1 MATTLA
7 RLSRKA
13 LTTTSG
19 HHHLLRRS
27 IATESAAAAKITD
40 SPDRVKWDY
49 RGQRRVIPLGQWLP
63 KVAVDA
69 YVAPNVVLAGQVTVC
84 DGASVWSGS
93 VLRGDLNK
101 ITVGFCSNVQEKC
114 VLHAA
119 WSSPTDILV
128 FYFIL
133 CYGYKNHLD
142 VRTKQQAFLLSSPYL
157 KYFRYSPEGV
167 KLDNVE
173 IPLAEPTMMHDFAIT
188 ENFQLKQSATF
199 IRISGLPAETS
210 IERFVTIGA
219 YSLLRSCT
227 IEPECIIGQH
237 SILMEGSLVE
247 THSIVEAGSVVPPGR
262 RIPTGEL
269 WAGNP
274 ARFVRTL
281 THEETL
287 EIPKLAVA
295 INDLSKSHFSEFLPY
310 STVYLEVEKMKKKLG
325 IEL

>member
-1 MATTLA
+1 MAALA
-7 RLSRKA
+7 RITRRA
-13 LTTTSG
+13 LTTQLSHG
-19 HHHLLRRS
+19 HVIRRALS
-27 IATESAAAAKITD
+27 TSAAATATATATTTEADAKSITP
-40 SPDRVKWDY
+40 SADRVKWDY
-49 RGQRRVIPLGQWLP
+49 RGQRQIIPLGQWVP

-84 DGASVWSGS
+84 DGASVWPGS

-101 ITVGFCSNVQEKC
+101 ITVGFCSNVQERC

-119 WSSPTDILV
+119 WNSPT
-128 FYFIL
+128 
-133 CYGYKNHLD
+133 
-142 VRTKQQAFLLSSPYL
+142 
-157 KYFRYSPEGV
+157 
-167 KLDNVE
+167 
-173 IPLAEPTMMHDFAIT
+173 
-188 ENFQLKQSATF
+188 
-199 IRISGLPAETS
+199 GLPAETS

-219 YSLLRSCT
+219 YCSLRSCT

-237 SILMEGSLVE
+237 SILMEGSMVE
-247 THSIVEAGSVVPPGR
+247 THAILEAGSVLPPGR

-310 STVYLEVEKMKKKLG
+310 STVYLEVEKFKKSLG
-325 IEL
+325 VTI

>member
-1 MATTLA
+1 MVLLSLPSQVSSHTHHLHFPNPAMATPLA
-7 RLSRKA
+7 RISKRLLPLTPRLRPLS
-13 LTTTSG
+13 S
-19 HHHLLRRS
+19 S
-27 IATESAAAAKITD
+27 PAAAIDSASTPPPLHKITE

-49 RGQRRVIPLGQWLP
+49 RGQRLIIPLGQWLP
-63 KVAVDA
+63 KIAVDA

-84 DGASVWSGS
+84 DGASVWNGA

-114 VLHAA
+114 VVHAA
-119 WSSPTDILV
+119 WSSPT
-128 FYFIL
+128 
-133 CYGYKNHLD
+133 
-142 VRTKQQAFLLSSPYL
+142 
-157 KYFRYSPEGV
+157 
-167 KLDNVE
+167 
-173 IPLAEPTMMHDFAIT
+173 
-188 ENFQLKQSATF
+188 
-199 IRISGLPAETS
+199 GLPAEAS

-247 THSIVEAGSVVPPGR
+247 THSILEAGSVVPPGR
-262 RIPTGEL
+262 RIPSGEL

-295 INDLSKSHFSEFLPY
+295 INDLSGNHFSEFLPY
-310 STVYLEVEKMKKKLG
+310 STVYLEVEKLKKKFG
-325 IEL
+325 ISV